1 MIWLHPRLAASHA
14 VSLLLLGAICFLSRD
29 SIDIAGFL
37 ADTTVLVRGCMRTT
51 FESLRGSQNV
61 AIIVS
66 CRLQPTYNQKARYPP
81 NQWKCGFFKFFIIKA
96 LGESV
101 FFVTDSMNLQNALTS
116 VKKIEHNN
124 SVMIR
129 LDRPQFTLLSIFR
142 AC

>member
-1 MIWLHPRLAASHA
+1 MIWLHPRLAASHT

-66 CRLQPTYNQKARYPP
+66 WRLQPTYNQKARYPP

-101 FFVTDSMNLQNALTS
+101 FFVTDSMNGVTVTASL
-116 VKKIEHNN
+116 
-124 SVMIR
+124 
-129 LDRPQFTLLSIFR
+129 
-142 AC
+142 